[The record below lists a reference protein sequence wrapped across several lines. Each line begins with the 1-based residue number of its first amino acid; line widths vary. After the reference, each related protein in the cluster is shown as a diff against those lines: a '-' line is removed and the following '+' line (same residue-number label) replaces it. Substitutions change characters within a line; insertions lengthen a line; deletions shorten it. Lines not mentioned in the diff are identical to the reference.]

1 MTDSLRHSE
10 KFSEAAILKLTQR
23 MMDNIPPAIFRS
35 VNNVDILISFDN
47 VIEKLLQRIDFCK
60 NQILISTRTCPEI
73 LLTKYLSTHPSE
85 SVQSCD

>member
-23 MMDNIPPAIFRS
+23 MMENIPPIFRS

-47 VIEKLLQRIDFCK
+47 VIEKLLQRID
-60 NQILISTRTCPEI
+60 
-73 LLTKYLSTHPSE
+73 
-85 SVQSCD
+85 SVKIKF